1 MKGQTVKSK
10 TGKCQIKVVASWQH
24 TQEVSPAFK
33 RLMMCLLQPRDNQ
46 LVEISRA
53 DEEHQN
59 EQ

>member
-10 TGKCQIKVVASWQH
+10 AGKCQIEVVANWQH

-33 RLMMCLLQPRDNQ
+33 RLMTCLLQPRDNH
-46 LVEISRA
+46 LVEISRE

-59 EQ
+59 E